1 MQEEGIDLKE
11 IDLKESVKGIDFF
24 FHFFFLFDLSHFF
37 SSFLNQG
44 LKLKAIHCLASVFGY
59 IRCDRIVRSPPCLL

>member
-24 FHFFFLFDLSHFF
+24 FPFFFLFDLSHFF
-37 SSFLNQG
+37 FPVS
-44 LKLKAIHCLASVFGY
+44 
-59 IRCDRIVRSPPCLL
+59 

>member
-24 FHFFFLFDLSHFF
+24 FSIFFLFDLSHFF
-37 SSFLNQG
+37 FPVS
-44 LKLKAIHCLASVFGY
+44 
-59 IRCDRIVRSPPCLL
+59 